1 MKDYVVRAIANNE
14 NIRAFAALST
24 NLVEEASR
32 LHNTTPVATA
42 ALGRM
47 LTACTMM
54 GVMLKGENHTLTL
67 QIKGDG
73 PLGGVVAVGDSKAN
87 VRGYVYNPEVDIP
100 LKGNGKLDVGGSIGE
115 GTLTVIKDIGMREPY
130 IGKVALISGEIGEDL
145 TYYFHKSEQINS
157 AVGLGVLIERD
168 YSIAVSGGFIVQV
181 MPEIEEESIEK
192 LEKNIAEITSV
203 TELFKK
209 YETPE
214 EVLKQILSGFDIT
227 ITDKIDANYLCTC
240 SKERVERALI
250 SIGKAELKS
259 LIEEQGEAEM
269 SCHFCNKKYYFD
281 KTELQRLYNEGTRE

>member
-100 LKGNGKLDVGGSIGE
+100 LKSNGKLDVGGSIGE

-203 TELFKK
+203 TGLFKK

-269 SCHFCNKKYYFD
+269 FCHFCNKKYYFD